1 MQESDNQRE
10 SAPARVVALGVFLIL
25 FGLVFGIL
33 TVATIVGPI
42 FGLIMLGFGIFL
54 LRKSV
59 QGRPPE
65 TLP

>member
-1 MQESDNQRE
+1 MSESEEQKG

-25 FGLVFGIL
+25 FGLVFGVL
-33 TVATIVGPI
+33 TVATIVGPV

-54 LRKSV
+54 LRKSI